1 VARAIVLTST
11 SLRHRFL
18 VHAVASR
25 LDVVGVWQEAKRFA
39 PLELPGS
46 PEDRAAIANH
56 FLGRDISEREYFG
69 AHESL
74 RLSPAVNRREV
85 APGGCN
91 EPSEVAAMRALAPDV
106 VLVFGTEILR
116 DEVIASF
123 RGNLINLH
131 LGLSPYYR
139 GSGTNFW
146 PLVNREPE
154 YVGATIHYLDA
165 GIDSGPI
172 IAHVRPEMRATDG
185 PHDVGN
191 RTIIAAATA
200 LTQVALAHARQPVAA
215 TPQGRDGR
223 LYLRRHFTADAVRQC
238 YRNFSDGM
246 IADYL
251 ANRVQRDAALALA

>member
-1 VARAIVLTST
+1 VARAVVLTST
-11 SLRHRFL
+11 SLRHHFL
-18 VHAVASR
+18 VQTVASR
-25 LDVVGVWQEAKRFA
+25 LDVVGVWRESKKFA

-46 PEDRAAIANH
+46 DADRTVIADH
-56 FLGRDISEREYFG
+56 FRRRDQSERDYFG
-69 AHESL
+69 EYASL
-74 RLSPAVNRREV
+74 RLSPAVVSRSV

-91 EPSEVAAMRALAPDV
+91 DAAELAAMRALVPDV

-116 DEVIASF
+116 DEVIGSF
-123 RGNLINLH
+123 CGNLINLH

-172 IAHVRPEMRATDG
+172 ITRVRPEIRIDDG
-185 PHDVGN
+185 PHDAGN
-191 RTIIAAATA
+191 RTIVAAARVVADTA
-200 LTQVALAHARQPVAA
+200 CTHAVGPLHA
-215 TPQGRDGR
+215 TPQGVGGR

-238 YRNFSDGM
+238 YRNFDDGM

-251 ANRVQRDAALALA
+251 AHRAERDSTLALA

>member
-39 PLELPGS
+39 PLELPWS
-46 PEDRAAIANH
+46 PEDRATIADH

-74 RLSPAVNRREV
+74 RLTPAVIRRAV

-91 EPSEVAAMRALAPDV
+91 EPSEVAAMRALGPDV

-123 RGNLINLH
+123 RGHLINLH

-172 IAHVRPEMRATDG
+172 ITHVRPEMHATDG

-200 LTQVALAHARQPVAA
+200 LTQIALAHAGQPVAA
-215 TPQGRDGR
+215 TLQGRDGR
-223 LYLRRHFTADAVRQC
+223 LFLRRHFTADAVRQC
-238 YRNFSDGM
+238 YRNFSEGM
-246 IADYL
+246 IAAYL
-251 ANRVQRDAALALA
+251 ANRVQRDAALALV

>member
-11 SLRHRFL
+11 SLRHTFL

-25 LDVVGVWQEAKRFA
+25 LDVVGVWREAKRFA

-46 PEDRAAIANH
+46 EEDRAVIASH
-56 FLGRDISEREYFG
+56 FRGRDASEREYFDG
-69 AHESL
+69 HESL
-74 RLSPAVNRREV
+74 GRSPAAIHREV
-85 APGGCN
+85 GPGGCN

-116 DEVIASF
+116 HEVIASF
-123 RGNLINLH
+123 GGNLINLH

-172 IAHVRPEMRATDG
+172 IAHVRPEMRAADG

-191 RTIIAAATA
+191 RTIVSAAAT
-200 LTQVALAHARQPVAA
+200 LTQIALAHADQPLAA
-215 TPQGRDGR
+215 RTQASGGRV
-223 LYLRRHFTADAVRQC
+223 YLRRHFTADAVRQC
-238 YRNFSDGM
+238 YRNFNEGM

-251 ANRVQRDAALALA
+251 AHRAERDAALALT

>member
-1 VARAIVLTST
+1 MARAIVLTST
-11 SLRHRFL
+11 SLRHKFL
-18 VHAVASR
+18 VHAVASH

-46 PEDRAAIANH
+46 PEDRATIAGH
-56 FLGRDISEREYFG
+56 FLGRDTSEREYFG

-74 RLSPAVNRREV
+74 RLPPAVIRREV

-91 EPSEVAAMRALAPDV
+91 GPSELAAMRALAPNV

-116 DEVIASF
+116 DEMIASF

-172 IAHVRPEMRATDG
+172 ISHVRPEMRATDG

-191 RTIIAAATA
+191 RAIIAAATA

-251 ANRVQRDAALALA
+251 ANRAQRDAALALA

>member
-1 VARAIVLTST
+1 MARAIVLTST
-11 SLRHRFL
+11 SLRHTFL
-18 VHAVASR
+18 VQAVAAH

-46 PEDRAAIANH
+46 PEDRATIAGH
-56 FLGRDISEREYFG
+56 FLGRDASEREYFG
-69 AHESL
+69 GHEAWQ
-74 RLSPAVNRREV
+74 LSPGVIRREG

-91 EPSEVAAMRALAPDV
+91 EPAEVAAMRALAPDV

-172 IAHVRPEMRATDG
+172 IAPVRPEMRATDG

-191 RTIIAAATA
+191 RTIISAVAVLA
-200 LTQVALAHARQPVAA
+200 QVALAHAQQPLAA
-215 TPQGRDGR
+215 TPQGGDGR

-238 YRNFSDGM
+238 YRNFSEGM

-251 ANRVQRDAALALA
+251 ANRVQRDAAVALA

>member
-11 SLRHRFL
+11 ALRHTFV

-46 PEDRAAIANH
+46 PEDRDAIASH
-56 FLGRDISEREYFG
+56 FLGRDASEREYFG
-69 AHESL
+69 AHDSL
-74 RLSPAVNRREV
+74 RLSPAVIRRV
-85 APGGCN
+85 VGPGGCN
-91 EPSEVAAMRALAPDV
+91 EPSEVTAMRALAPDV

-172 IAHVRPEMRATDG
+172 ITRVRPDMRPTDG

-191 RTIIAAATA
+191 RAIISAAAV
-200 LTQVALAHARQPVAA
+200 LTQVADAHARQPLAA
-215 TPQGRDGR
+215 TPQGGGGR

-251 ANRVQRDAALALA
+251 ADRAQRDAALALA